1 MEEVY
6 HLIDGKQ
13 LLVRK
18 KMGSFIEKILHYY
31 GVVFQHDRFKKIIYG
46 EDGYLTPIEDKKNL

>member
-31 GVVFQHDRFKKIIYG
+31 GVVFQHDRFKKVIYG
-46 EDGYLTPIEDKKNL
+46 EDGYLTPIE